1 MTASKG
7 FTGSK
12 TVLKIGTTAIAQ
24 VKTLQLSGQKVSY
37 DDISNLDS
45 AALGTSLVVIKEK
58 LPATAEPGTL
68 AIAGIYLPADAGYTA
83 LAAAY
88 ESQALSTFTIQLP
101 KGPGQTTAGNLF
113 TFSGFVAE
121 MPVPDVQWDKTLS
134 FKTTIELQGDIT
146 ITPGS

>member
-1 MTASKG
+1 MAASKG

-12 TVLKIGTTAIAQ
+12 AVLKLGTTALAQ

-37 DDISNLDS
+37 DDISNLDTPV
-45 AALGTSLVVIKEK
+45 LGTSAVQLKET

-68 AIAGIYLPADAGYTA
+68 ALAGVSLPAAAGYVA

-113 TFSGFVAE
+113 TFSGYVSE
-121 MPVPDVQWDKTLS
+121 MPTPDVQWDKTLT
-134 FKTTIELQGDIT
+134 FKCTIELNTDVAV
-146 ITPGS
+146 TPGS